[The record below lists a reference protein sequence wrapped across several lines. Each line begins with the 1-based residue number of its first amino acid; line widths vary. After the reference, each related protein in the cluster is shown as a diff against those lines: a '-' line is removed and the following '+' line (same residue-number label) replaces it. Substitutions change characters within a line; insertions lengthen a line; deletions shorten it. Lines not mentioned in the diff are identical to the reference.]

1 MRFQARRLQKQRPH
15 VEMLPLIDVT
25 IFLLFFFMLFTT
37 FKTDELGIDVDLPRG
52 ATGSPREQPANLVVT
67 VTESGAIYLG
77 DRLVTLSAF
86 TEAARQAA
94 AASPEASV
102 TLRADSQSYW
112 EHAVQVMDAARQ
124 AGIYRFAF
132 SIQPRV
138 N

>member
-1 MRFQARRLQKQRPH
+1 MRFQARRMQKRRPH

-52 ATGSPREQPANLVVT
+52 ATGSPRESANLVVT
-67 VTESGAIYLG
+67 VTESGAIYLD

-86 TEAARQAA
+86 TDAARQAA

-102 TLRADSQSYW
+102 TLRADSQAYW

-132 SIQPRV
+132 SIQPRI